1 MGLRRTRTAGTFNL
15 GVYAKASD
23 DLAIAAAG
31 SEASFLKDLSEA
43 LEVETVA
50 ITAGGAR
57 VVGSLVAMNS
67 HGIAV
72 SNMAEDEELAD
83 LKSRFPILRLPDEIN
98 AAGNNIL
105 VNDHGA
111 IVTPDAEPR
120 TVKKIADV
128 FGVEAVTA
136 TIAGCSTV
144 GSVCVCTN
152 KGCLCAIDASDEDI
166 ELLQDVLK
174 VEVTRTTVNH
184 GAQFLGAGIVANSK
198 GALVGDETTPIEMG
212 RIEDGLFLY

>member
-83 LKSRFPILRLPDEIN
+83 LKSRFLRRI
-98 AAGNNIL
+98 
-105 VNDHGA
+105 
-111 IVTPDAEPR
+111 
-120 TVKKIADV
+120 
-128 FGVEAVTA
+128 
-136 TIAGCSTV
+136 
-144 GSVCVCTN
+144 SVH
-152 KGCLCAIDASDEDI
+152 K
-166 ELLQDVLK
+166 
-174 VEVTRTTVNH
+174 
-184 GAQFLGAGIVANSK
+184 
-198 GALVGDETTPIEMG
+198 
-212 RIEDGLFLY
+212 